1 MGLHKRNLSP
11 FPLEETMVAPSLLT
25 LMQQIYYLF
34 NFVIINLT
42 TSLPSE
48 ARLPDPQILA
58 HRLREATSLS
68 ASLIRCSA
76 L

>member
-1 MGLHKRNLSP
+1 MGFHKPNLSL
-11 FPLEETMVAPSLLT
+11 FPLEETMVPSLLLT
-25 LMQQIYYLF
+25 LMQQIYYLS

-58 HRLREATSLS
+58 HRLPEATFLS

>member
-1 MGLHKRNLSP
+1 MAFHERNLSL
-11 FPLEETMVAPSLLT
+11 FPLEETVVAPPLLT
-25 LMQQIYYLF
+25 IMQQIYYLS
-34 NFVIINLT
+34 NFIIINLT